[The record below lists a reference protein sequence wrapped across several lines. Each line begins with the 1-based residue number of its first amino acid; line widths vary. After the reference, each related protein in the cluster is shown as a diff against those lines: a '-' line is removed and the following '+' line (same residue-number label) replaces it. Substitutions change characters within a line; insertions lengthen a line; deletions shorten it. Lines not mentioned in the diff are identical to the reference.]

1 MEIILLERIE
11 KLGQM
16 GDVVKVKPGYARNFL
31 LPQGKALRANKS
43 NLERFETEKAQ
54 READNLSRRSEAE
67 TEAGKMDKLA
77 VSMVRAASE
86 MGQLFGSVTSRD
98 IADAVTEAGFTI
110 TRNQVVMEKAIKTL
124 GLHDTRVRLHP
135 EVSVTVTVNVAR
147 SLDEAKTQLETGVAV
162 TGMMDDDDD
171 DLDAGY
177 EAAEDAAADEAPSTP
192 LLTRHRPKR
201 LPLRMARKAEQAFCH
216 HLPQTDMEKPGS
228 APAFLYAKRRD
239 RSLRGFFDLSPHSTA
254 FT

>member
-1 MEIILLERIE
+1 MEIILLERVE

-31 LPQGKALRANKS
+31 LPQGKALRANKN

-67 TEAGKMDKLA
+67 TEAGKMDGLA

-98 IADAVTEAGFTI
+98 IAEAVTEAGFTI

-124 GLHDTRVRLHP
+124 GLHDTRLRLHP

-162 TGMMDDDDD
+162 TGMIDDDDD
-171 DLDAGY
+171 DDMDAGY
-177 EAAEDAAADEAPSTP
+177 EAEAAAEAAPADEVATEEAASEEAPAEEVPAEEAAAEESDEA
-192 LLTRHRPKR
+192 
-201 LPLRMARKAEQAFCH
+201 
-216 HLPQTDMEKPGS
+216 
-228 APAFLYAKRRD
+228 
-239 RSLRGFFDLSPHSTA
+239 
-254 FT
+254 

>member
-1 MEIILLERIE
+1 MEIILLERVE

-31 LPQGKALRANKS
+31 LPQGKALRANKA
-43 NLERFETEKAQ
+43 NLERFETEKVQ

-67 TEAGKMDKLA
+67 TEAGKMDGLA

-98 IADAVTEAGFTI
+98 IAEAVTEAGFTI

-124 GLHDTRVRLHP
+124 GLHDTRLRLHA
-135 EVSVTVTVNVAR
+135 EVSVTVKVNVAR

-162 TGMMDDDDD
+162 TGMIDYDDDDM
-171 DLDAGY
+171 DAGF
-177 EAAEDAAADEAPSTP
+177 EAGIAAEAAPGDEAATEESASDEASDEEAPAEEAPAEEAPAEEAPAEEAPAEEAAAEDGEEA
-192 LLTRHRPKR
+192 
-201 LPLRMARKAEQAFCH
+201 
-216 HLPQTDMEKPGS
+216 
-228 APAFLYAKRRD
+228 
-239 RSLRGFFDLSPHSTA
+239 
-254 FT
+254 

>member
-1 MEIILLERIE
+1 MEIILLERVE

-31 LPQGKALRANKS
+31 LPQGKALRANKT

-67 TEAGKMDKLA
+67 TEAGKMDGLA

-98 IADAVTEAGFTI
+98 IAEAVTEAGFTI

-124 GLHDTRVRLHP
+124 GLHDTRLRLHP

-162 TGMMDDDDD
+162 TGMIDDDDD
-171 DLDAGY
+171 DDMDAGY
-177 EAAEDAAADEAPSTP
+177 EAEAAAEAAPADEAATEEAASDE
-192 LLTRHRPKR
+192 
-201 LPLRMARKAEQAFCH
+201 ASAE
-216 HLPQTDMEKPGS
+216 E
-228 APAFLYAKRRD
+228 APAEEAAAEESD
-239 RSLRGFFDLSPHSTA
+239 EA
-254 FT
+254 